1 MINDYVGVLQ
11 VAILE
16 ATVWSKMA
24 TGKSSKPSLADSVS
38 PVISKLSQLWAGRK
52 FGKSKLQAPSGLPKS
67 SGLSSGPVLKPSQ
80 PSPEPPAPAESVAEL
95 ENLLVEALEPLGI
108 HLHLSTSRKIALL
121 WLYAVSL
128 LRCDVRKPWS
138 FHLSSTTQLTSDLHL
153 HSRTWVLGPAA
164 CRKLQRF
171 GKCEAPVRVIKIQC
185 HLRHQAK
192 TAEKDENCVGY
203 QILAQKRGRRE
214 KICGYCWGGGC
225 RKVDFH
231 QGWISYPTHISAAY
245 CFFDFSPILAKSVPK
260 WLYRALLDSIRF
272 NSTF

>member
-1 MINDYVGVLQ
+1 MKKAFFLGGALVATTLAVTAVFWPIGVLIGADLAGAVFGCLLGIFARTPTVMVTVISKKSAMINDYVGVLQ

-24 TGKSSKPSLADSVS
+24 TGESSKPSLADSVS

-153 HSRTWVLGPAA
+153 HSRT
-164 CRKLQRF
+164 
-171 GKCEAPVRVIKIQC
+171 
-185 HLRHQAK
+185 
-192 TAEKDENCVGY
+192 
-203 QILAQKRGRRE
+203 
-214 KICGYCWGGGC
+214 
-225 RKVDFH
+225 
-231 QGWISYPTHISAAY
+231 
-245 CFFDFSPILAKSVPK
+245 
-260 WLYRALLDSIRF
+260 
-272 NSTF
+272 

>member
-1 MINDYVGVLQ
+1 MKKAFFLGGALVATTLAVTAVCWPIGVLIGAEVAAAALGSLIGLSVISTPTVMVTVISKKSAMINDYVGVLQ

-24 TGKSSKPSLADSVS
+24 TGESSKPSLADSVS

-153 HSRTWVLGPAA
+153 HSRT
-164 CRKLQRF
+164 
-171 GKCEAPVRVIKIQC
+171 
-185 HLRHQAK
+185 
-192 TAEKDENCVGY
+192 
-203 QILAQKRGRRE
+203 
-214 KICGYCWGGGC
+214 
-225 RKVDFH
+225 
-231 QGWISYPTHISAAY
+231 
-245 CFFDFSPILAKSVPK
+245 
-260 WLYRALLDSIRF
+260 
-272 NSTF
+272 